1 MTIPTIIFIL
11 ILILVVVFFKDFH
24 AFVYSVVTI
33 DIFLRIWTY
42 LKLNII
48 KDTAF
53 TFLSVIPSDVP
64 AIINSFDLGFFND
77 ILMFLYIIV
86 YIVFEGFMI
95 SKFIHRKF

>member
-77 ILMFLYIIV
+77 IFMFLYIIV